1 MAQFKEL
8 LVFGTTK
15 VLDTVY
21 AKRFVGRFEGEIK
34 GNAETATKASQD
46 ALGQNI
52 ANTYVSGISTEG
64 TTITI
69 TKGDGTTSTINT
81 QDTHVELADDL
92 TTDDAT
98 KALTASQ
105 GVELKS
111 QIDTLKSASTW
122 EILA

>member
-21 AKRFVGRFEGEIK
+21 AKRFVGKFEGEIK

-52 ANTYVSGISTEG
+52 ASTYVSGITTDG

-69 TKGDGTTSTINT
+69 TKGDGTTSTVST
-81 QDTHVELADDL
+81 QDTHVELVDDL

-111 QIDTLKSASTW
+111 QIDNLKSASTW

>member
-21 AKRFVGRFEGEIK
+21 AKRFVGKFEGEIK

-52 ANTYVSGISTEG
+52 ASTYVSGISTEG

-81 QDTHVELADDL
+81 QDTHVELVDDL

>member
-52 ANTYVSGISTEG
+52 ASTYVSGISTDG

-69 TKGDGTTSTINT
+69 TKGDGTTSTVST
-81 QDTHVELADDL
+81 QDTHVELVDDL

-111 QIDTLKSASTW
+111 QIDSLKSASTW

>member
-52 ANTYVSGISTEG
+52 ASTYVSGISTDG

-69 TKGDGTTSTINT
+69 TKGDGTTSTVST
-81 QDTHVELADDL
+81 QDTHVELADNL

>member
-52 ANTYVSGISTEG
+52 ASTYVSGISTDG

-69 TKGDGTTSTINT
+69 TKGDGTTSTVST

-111 QIDTLKSASTW
+111 QIDSLKSASTW

>member
-52 ANTYVSGISTEG
+52 ASTYVSGISTEG

-81 QDTHVELADDL
+81 QDTHVELVDDL

-111 QIDTLKSASTW
+111 QIDSLKSASTW

>member
-52 ANTYVSGISTEG
+52 ASTYVSGISTEG

-81 QDTHVELADDL
+81 QDTHVELADNL

>member
-52 ANTYVSGISTEG
+52 ASTYVSGISTEG

-81 QDTHVELADDL
+81 QDTHVELVDDL

>member
-21 AKRFVGRFEGEIK
+21 AKRFVGKFEGEIK

-52 ANTYVSGISTEG
+52 ASTYVSGITTDG

-69 TKGDGTTSTINT
+69 TKGDGTTSTVST

-111 QIDTLKSASTW
+111 QIDNLKSASTW

>member
-52 ANTYVSGISTEG
+52 ASTYVSGITTDG

-69 TKGDGTTSTINT
+69 TKGDGTTSTVAT
-81 QDTHVELADDL
+81 QDTHVELADNL

-111 QIDTLKSASTW
+111 QIDSLKSASTW

>member
-52 ANTYVSGISTEG
+52 ASTYVSGISTEG

>member
-52 ANTYVSGISTEG
+52 ASTYVSGISTEG
-64 TTITI
+64 TIITI

-81 QDTHVELADDL
+81 QDTHVELVDDL